1 MTMLSPDFAHNS
13 LLQENP
19 TEIVSDAIT
28 ELLRTHARTL
38 IATALEA
45 EVASVVAEAK
55 AGGTEV
61 I

>member
-13 LLQENP
+13 LPKENP

-45 EVASVVAEAK
+45 EVASVSPN
-55 AGGTEV
+55 
-61 I
+61 